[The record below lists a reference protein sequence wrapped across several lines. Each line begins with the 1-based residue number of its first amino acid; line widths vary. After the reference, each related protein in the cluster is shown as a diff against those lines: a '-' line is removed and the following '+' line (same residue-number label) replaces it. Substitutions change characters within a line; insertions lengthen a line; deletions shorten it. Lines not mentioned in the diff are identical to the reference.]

1 MAASQE
7 PHTHLWQQQ
16 MATGPERLVP
26 NVYRIDGFGLPR
38 TLNILA
44 IAGEDGWSIVDT
56 GISGSPKR
64 IQAGLAA
71 LGVSPDAL
79 ARIYLTHHHTDHVG
93 GLPGMR
99 AWAPNAEIVA
109 PEYEAEIITGKRP
122 MDASSNPVNRAIQR
136 FNKLSAAPVDRTVGE
151 GDTVAGFRVIATP
164 GHTLG
169 HTSLLSEKDGLL
181 LTADAFGALPRK
193 VRVGVRKAF
202 CTDPALAKR
211 SAEKLLAES
220 YATVVFSHGPV
231 LRENPKDRLREIV
244 ANCNYA

>member
-1 MAASQE
+1 MADSAQS
-7 PHTHLWQQQ
+7 HTDLWQRH
-16 MATGPERLVP
+16 MAKDPERLVP
-26 NVYRIDGFGLPR
+26 NVYRIDGFAVSQM
-38 TLNILA
+38 LNILA
-44 IAGEDGWSIVDT
+44 IAGEDGWTIVDT
-56 GISGSPKR
+56 GISASPRR

-71 LGVSPDAL
+71 LAIRPDAL
-79 ARIYLTHHHTDHVG
+79 ARIYLTHHHPDHVG

-109 PEYEAEIITGKRP
+109 PEYEAEIIAGKRP
-122 MDASSNPVNRAIQR
+122 MDPSSGSVNRAMQR
-136 FNKLSAAPVDRTVGE
+136 FNKLPAVPVDRTVRE

-169 HTSLLSEKDGLL
+169 HTSLLFESQGLL

-193 VRVGVRKAF
+193 VRVGVRQAF
-202 CTDPALAKR
+202 CTDPPLAKR
-211 SAEKLLAES
+211 SAEKLLAEN

>member
-1 MAASQE
+1 MAAQTRA
-7 PHTHLWQQQ
+7 HTYPWQLD

-38 TLNILA
+38 MLNIFA
-44 IAGEDGWSIVDT
+44 IAGEDGWTIVDT

-71 LGVSPDAL
+71 LGVVPDAL
-79 ARIYLTHHHTDHVG
+79 SRIYLTHHHADHVG

-109 PEYEAEIITGKRP
+109 PEYEAEIFAGKRP
-122 MDASSNPVNRAIQR
+122 MDASSSRVNRAIQR
-136 FNKLSAAPVDRTVGE
+136 FNRLPAVPVDRTVKE
-151 GDTVAGFRVIATP
+151 GDVVAGFRVIETP

-169 HTSLLSEKDGLL
+169 HTSLLWEKHGLL

-202 CTDPALAKR
+202 CADPALAKR